1 MINCVKLY
9 NDLIFLMEIKII
21 VIVLA
26 LADGS

>member
-9 NDLIFLMEIKII
+9 NDLTFLMEIKAI

-26 LADGS
+26 SADGS